1 MTTLE
6 LVAALVLAAVVLWL
20 VLGPMYS
27 TPAAAAAPNPLDDLV
42 DPLETPRGRALEA
55 IRELE
60 FDRATGK
67 IGDRDFAELS
77 ARYSAEALQVLRT
90 ETAPRGVPTC
100 EQCGPR
106 PESDAHYCSSC
117 GASLATSPCCGQ
129 CGVPLLGSETF
140 CTQCG
145 AATGTT

>member
-27 TPAAAAAPNPLDDLV
+27 APAVARAPNPLDDLV

-90 ETAPRGVPTC
+90 ETAPPGVPTC

-106 PESDAHYCSSC
+106 PESDARYCSSC
-117 GASLATSPCCGQ
+117 GADLTTSPRCGQ
-129 CGVPLLGSETF
+129 CGVPLLASEKF

>member
-27 TPAAAAAPNPLDDLV
+27 APAGAATPNPLDDLV

-90 ETAPRGVPTC
+90 ETAPRGIPTC

-106 PESDAHYCSSC
+106 PESDARYCSSC
-117 GASLATSPCCGQ
+117 GADLATSPRCGQ
-129 CGVPLLGSETF
+129 CGVPLLASEKF

-145 AATGTT
+145 AATGTA

>member
-1 MTTLE
+1 MTMLE
-6 LVAALVLAAVVLWL
+6 LAAALVLAAVVLWL
-20 VLGPMYS
+20 VLSPMYGA
-27 TPAAAAAPNPLDDLV
+27 PAVAAVPNPLDDLV

-67 IGDRDFAELS
+67 IGERDFAELS

-90 ETAPRGVPTC
+90 ETPGRDVPTC
-100 EQCGPR
+100 QQCGPR
-106 PESDAHYCSSC
+106 PEGDAQYCSSC
-117 GASLATSPCCGQ
+117 GADLAMNPPCASCGA
-129 CGVPLLGSETF
+129 PLPATGKF

-145 AATGTT
+145 AAVGTS